1 MNRSM
6 RRDMVAEC
14 FGTFALVFSGT
25 SAIVIN
31 DLRPGAVSS
40 LGIGL
45 TFGLIVAAMV
55 LTFGKVSGAHLN
67 PAVSLGL
74 CLAGGLEGRRLVP
87 YWFGQCAG
95 AFVGSGLVSV
105 LFPDHS
111 GLGATLP
118 VGGVYP
124 SFVLEAVLTLI
135 LMVVVL
141 GVACGMPGDLHAMAL
156 AVGAVIALEA
166 IFAGPISGA
175 SMNPA
180 RSLAPGLLSG
190 QTGSLWIYWT
200 APFVGAGL
208 GVALSHLLF
217 DLKKEK
223 SS

>member
-1 MNRSM
+1 MNRGI
-6 RRDMVAEC
+6 RQDMVAEC

-31 DLRPGAVSS
+31 DLQQGAVPT

-45 TFGLIVAAMV
+45 TFGLIVTAMV
-55 LTFGKVSGAHLN
+55 MTLGKVSGAHLN

-74 CLAGGLEGRRLVP
+74 YLAGRLEGRRLVP
-87 YWFGQCAG
+87 YWFSQCAG
-95 AFVGSGLVSV
+95 AFLGSGLVLF
-105 LFPDHS
+105 LFPGHA

-118 VGGVYP
+118 LGGIFP
-124 SFVLEAVLTLI
+124 SFVLEMVLTAI
-135 LMVVVL
+135 LMVVIL
-141 GVACGMPGDLHAMAL
+141 GVACEMPGDLHAMAL

-180 RSLAPGLLSG
+180 RSLAPGLLAG

-200 APFVGAGL
+200 APFLGAGV

-217 DLKKEK
+217 DLRKENP
-223 SS
+223 S